1 MYGDDNDDA
10 RDDVSYALYLRV
22 SQLEKDA
29 AAEAAAL
36 AVRHAAARRLQGF
49 ARAIAEARGVA
60 GGLSGIVASAA
71 FRAAYFQQQQGFR
84 PKAGAVDAALLAK
97 QREVGASNARRR
109 PPMIF
114 CRRHPALLSAVYP
127 LAPPISGR
135 AAPAPP
141 QAMPV
146 ACVALKREE
155 EKRREE
161 KRRDCTTKHSDARR
175 EGDD

>member
-141 QAMPV
+141 HSGNARCLRRPQE
-146 ACVALKREE
+146 RRRE

-161 KRRDCTTKHSDARR
+161 KRLYHEALGRATRR
-175 EGDD
+175 R